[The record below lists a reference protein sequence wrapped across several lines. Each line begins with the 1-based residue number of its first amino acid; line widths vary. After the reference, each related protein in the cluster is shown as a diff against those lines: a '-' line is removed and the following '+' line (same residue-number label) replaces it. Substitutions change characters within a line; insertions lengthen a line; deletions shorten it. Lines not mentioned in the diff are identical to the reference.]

1 MESNWLSVALLSFW
15 HVFAEHLTRG
25 VDTLIGGRY
34 MNYKLIIVLVCVVLM
49 YSCSRKE
56 RIESGCFQPFSVLA
70 TEYFGTNEPQRWEIV
85 GRNAG
90 DEFLLKNGI
99 LGFVVE
105 RNFVQNMKPLSEKG
119 LLKFT
124 GRVCKFWPSWA
135 EKYLVAVTK
144 TSN

>member
-1 MESNWLSVALLSFW
+1 
-15 HVFAEHLTRG
+15 
-25 VDTLIGGRY
+25 

-105 RNFVQNMKPLSEKG
+105 RNFAQNMKPLSEKAYLNLQVVFISFG
-119 LLKFT
+119 QAGPKNT
-124 GRVCKFWPSWA
+124 
-135 EKYLVAVTK
+135 LVAVTK